1 VFSVKH
7 VIMADNHTR
16 FTRVFEPYIS
26 LKGSTFM
33 LTHKSMALTLSATL
47 LFSGVVLATE
57 TSTATVASAAVSQ
70 SELNSAVTL
79 ILNQTNE
86 ARAQA
91 GLAPL
96 RLNSD
101 INTVA
106 QNWSQAMSD
115 NGSMTHNPN
124 YSRQIPAGW
133 YGAAEN
139 VAYGYSVDRV
149 TAAWMNSE
157 GHRRNIL
164 GNYTDIGIGFY
175 KDSSGTTW
183 FTQNFARYS
192 TSYTPPAPTP
202 TPTPTTEPKPAPAPT
217 TEPKPAE
224 NTDNNASTEAPQNV
238 TSSTND
244 SAFRVNWKEPAYTGK
259 IVRYT
264 IQLTNKDGYDRIFQS
279 LANTVA
285 FTGLQAGTEYTATV
299 KVVVTS
305 VSGTK
310 TVEAQT
316 STTNRTTGTAPAP
329 TPTPAP
335 TTPAPA
341 PTTPAPAPET
351 SAVTV
356 SQVKNIAVKTADT
369 AVRISWSAPDVVG
382 GKISKYSV
390 TVKNDVGFN
399 RTYLTTGT
407 EVVAAGLPTGT
418 VHTVDITAEAVSTDG
433 KTKNTS
439 LTSTTATTGGQ
450 VAADQVA
457 ISPVRNIQTFTNTS
471 AVRVTWE
478 KPATMTGTLTRYT
491 ITLKSGDFSRTFNS
505 LAETV
510 SFTGLD
516 KNREYQV
523 VITATATSESKKAT
537 ATSTEAVANTK
548 TLA

>member
-1 VFSVKH
+1 
-7 VIMADNHTR
+7 
-16 FTRVFEPYIS
+16 
-26 LKGSTFM
+26 M
-33 LTHKSMALTLSATL
+33 LAHKSMALTLSATL

-139 VAYGYSVDRV
+139 VAYGYSVERV

-183 FTQNFARYS
+183 FTQNFARYPG
-192 TSYTPPAPTP
+192 SYTPPAPEVKPEPAP
-202 TPTPTTEPKPAPAPT
+202 TPAPATEPKPAPEPTPAPT
-217 TEPKPAE
+217 PVE
-224 NTDNNASTEAPQNV
+224 NTDNNAVTQAPQNV

-264 IQLTNKDGYDRIFQS
+264 IQLTNKDGYDRTFQS

-329 TPTPAP
+329 TPVPTPAP
-335 TTPAPA
+335 TTPAPV

-356 SQVKNIAVKTADT
+356 SQVKDIAVKTADT
-369 AVRISWSAPDVVG
+369 AARISWSAPDVIG

-439 LTSTTATTGGQ
+439 LTSTTATTGGK

-491 ITLKSGDFSRTFNS
+491 ITLKSGDYSRTFNS

-516 KNREYQV
+516 KDRDYQV

-537 ATSTEAVANTK
+537 ATSTEAVADTK
-548 TLA
+548 TRA